1 MARVGTVVVGLTS
14 LLLGIGAFEAEA
26 RACGGCFT
34 PTDNPTV
41 VTDHRMIMT
50 ITPNES
56 TLYDQIEYTGDP
68 ASFAWV
74 LPYAGDIKVG
84 LSADIVFT
92 SLDSLTQT
100 NILPPPGCGNYG
112 YAAGAGSSGSSGTTS
127 GGTSG
132 GADSSV
138 TVIKHEVVGPYD
150 TVQLAAT
157 NPQALEEWLKANNFN
172 IPADVKPVVDQYV
185 NEKFNFLALK
195 LLPAKGIQDMRPVRV
210 TTKGSNVALPLRMV
224 AAGTGATVG
233 ISLWVISEGR
243 YEPQNYGSYII
254 NDNDLGWDVTNA
266 KSNYTDVRAAL
277 NAKGNNSVWEI
288 ESSTFLNTSQFES
301 LIRYGSGGYYGGT
314 SGGSGTGYPD
324 AESQA
329 QVDYLPIK
337 DANGNVTKSAVDVRN
352 EDLQHL
358 VPDDAATRVT
368 RMRADLA
375 HSALTRDLVLTASQD
390 QSLLSNT
397 HQLFRCGLPSDPN
410 STIIHPG
417 DPNAPI
423 PAVTPPPKDTVT
435 VGGGNGACTASAGAD
450 RSTFNTIGFS
460 VLGLALAYSIR
471 RRRQAA

>member
-1 MARVGTVVVGLTS
+1 MAKVGTLVVGLTA
-14 LLLGIGAFEAEA
+14 LLLGLGAFEAEA

-56 TLYDQIEYTGDP
+56 TLYDQIKYTGDP

-74 LPYAGDIKVG
+74 LPYAGDIQVG

-92 SLDSLTQT
+92 SIDSLTQT
-100 NILPPPGCGNYG
+100 NILPPPGCGNFG
-112 YAAGAGSSGSSGTTS
+112 YAAGAGSSGTSGATS

-132 GADSSV
+132 GNDSV
-138 TVIKHEVVGPYD
+138 TVLKHEVVGPYD

-157 NPQALEEWLKANNFN
+157 NPKALEEWLQTNNFN

-210 TTKGSNVALPLRMV
+210 TTRGSNVALPLRMV
-224 AAGTGATVG
+224 AAGTGANVG

-243 YEPQNYGSYII
+243 YEPQNYGSFII
-254 NDNDLGWDVTNA
+254 NDNDLGWDVANA

-288 ESSTFLNTSQFES
+288 ESSIFLNGNQFES
-301 LIRYGSGGYYGGT
+301 LVRYGSGYYGSSGA
-314 SGGSGTGYPD
+314 SGGYDS
-324 AESQA
+324 ESQA
-329 QVDYLPIK
+329 QLDYLPVK
-337 DANGNVTKSAVDVRN
+337 DASGHVTKTAVQVRQ
-352 EDLQHL
+352 EDLDLL
-358 VPDDAATRVT
+358 VPGDVAATRVT

-375 HSALTRDLVLTASQD
+375 HSALTRDLVLAASQD

-397 HQLFRCGLPSDPN
+397 HQLFRCGLPTDPN
-410 STIIHPG
+410 SSIIRPG

-423 PAVTPPPKDTVT
+423 PAVTPPPKDQVT
-435 VGGGNGACTASAGAD
+435 VGGGNGACAASATGGD
-450 RSTFNTIGFS
+450 RSTFSTIGFS
-460 VLGLALAYSIR
+460 VLGLALARLIR
-471 RRRQAA
+471 RRRQSAA